1 MTEWLD
7 SSNNANCFKSIYVKG
22 FVDVSGTFISR
33 NPDLGIILD
42 GDASMNSGLSVAG
55 DVSLNDGLFVG
66 GVSKFNNIIDG
77 TSATTSKLVS
87 AVDIGSASFDGGS
100 SIEVQAS
107 TQATSATPT
116 ESDFPYFGASA
127 AGTMVFDTN
136 SNKLWIHNGTD
147 WKSVT
152 LS

>member
-87 AVDIGSASFDGGS
+87 AVVIGSASFDGGS
-100 SIEVQAS
+100 SIEVQPRIQS
-107 TQATSATPT
+107 TGANPIGAIPSA
-116 ESDFPYFGASA
+116 GV
-127 AGTMVFDTN
+127 MLFDTN
-136 SNKLWIHNGTD
+136 SAILYISTGVLWEKVALVD
-147 WKSVT
+147 
-152 LS
+152 L

>member
-7 SSNNANCFKSIYVKG
+7 SSNNANCFKSMYVKG

-33 NPDLGIILD
+33 NPDTGIILE
-42 GDASMNSGLSVAG
+42 GDASFNSGLSVSG
-55 DVSLNDGLFVG
+55 DVSMNDGLYVD
-66 GVSKFNNIIDG
+66 GVAKFNNVIDG
-77 TSATTSKLVS
+77 TSATTSKLAA
-87 AVDIGSASFDGGS
+87 AVDIGSASFDGSS
-100 SIEVQAS
+100 SIEVRAS
-107 TQATSATPT
+107 TQATSETPT
-116 ESDFPYFGASA
+116 VIDFPYSGPSA

>member
-7 SSNNANCFKSIYVKG
+7 SSNNANCFKSMYVKG

-33 NPDLGIILD
+33 NPDTGIILE
-42 GDASMNSGLSVAG
+42 GDASFNSGLSVSG
-55 DVSLNDGLFVG
+55 DVSMNDGLYVD
-66 GVSKFNNIIDG
+66 GVAKFNNVIDG
-77 TSATTSKLVS
+77 TSATTSKLAA
-87 AVDIGSASFDGGS
+87 AVDIGSASFDGSS

-116 ESDFPYFGASA
+116 GASA